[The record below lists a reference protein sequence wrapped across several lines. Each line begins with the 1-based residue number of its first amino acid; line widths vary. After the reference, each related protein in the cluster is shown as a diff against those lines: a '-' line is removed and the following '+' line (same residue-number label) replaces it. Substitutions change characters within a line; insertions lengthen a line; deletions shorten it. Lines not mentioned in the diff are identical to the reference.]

1 MNTRIIVIGDL
12 HTDLQQLVFILQARG
27 AVDSSGAWTGG
38 NTWVVCMGDIFD
50 GLRPDIRPDSEYLG
64 SALELRLVD
73 YILQLDTQAR
83 KESGRVLSIMGNHD
97 VCAHMGVNSMY
108 HKRADIQSFKDRG
121 TDRQREL
128 APGGALITKLAKEWP
143 MILRIGRFVFVHGSL
158 EPRLLEATKG
168 KGLEKIDK
176 LNRDLVRFLRDGRE
190 ASWMDRSFNPLFSR
204 YFTQENQQTADD
216 LRKTFSLLDNK
227 VDTMFLGHTIF
238 PEVTGLFHNRVICT
252 DVALSRAFG
261 SDSPVEIIEIR
272 DGVICRVKLKRS

>member
-1 MNTRIIVIGDL
+1 MSRIIVIGDL
-12 HTDLQQLVFILQARG
+12 HTDLQQLTFILQRRG
-27 AVDSSGAWTGG
+27 VVDSSGTWTGG
-38 NTWVVCMGDIFD
+38 DTWVVCMGDIFD
-50 GLRPDIRPDSEYLG
+50 GVRPEIRPDSEYLG

-73 YILQLDTQAR
+73 YILQMDVQAR
-83 KESGRVLSIMGNHD
+83 KESGRVISIMGNHD

-121 TDRQREL
+121 TDRHREL

-168 KGLEKIDK
+168 RGLEKIEK
-176 LNRDLVRFLRDGRE
+176 LNTDLVRFLNGGRE

-204 YFTQENQQTADD
+204 YFTRENPRTTED
-216 LRKTFSLLDNK
+216 LRKTFSLLDNE

-238 PEVTGLFHNRVICT
+238 PEVTGLFRNRVICT

-261 SDSPVEIIEIR
+261 SDNPVEITEIR
-272 DGVICRVKLKRS
+272 DEVIYRIKIKY